1 MRTATILLLIAG
13 SALLAFTLAHAD
25 LGNAWSRLHDVGWS
39 GVAVLAALHFAASL
53 AQAGILINTVP
64 TARTTAHWAHALW
77 KVWMVGDAFNTV
89 TPLGSFGGEPV
100 KAALLKKHYGVGL
113 REATAALVLAQTI
126 NIIALVAFL
135 AIGFV
140 LMLRSPV
147 IPSAYR
153 VTVGVALAGFA
164 GCVLLLFL
172 TQRHG
177 MLSRIGRRL
186 ARTRVGGRAET
197 LVQLVHDVDQRL
209 IAFYTG
215 QRRRFAVAAGLGF
228 AYWLFGM
235 LSTYATLAWL
245 GRPITWTDAWRIEAG
260 LLLVR
265 SVLFLVPGNVG
276 TQEAALVM
284 GTRAITGSTT
294 LGLAMAIIRRAL
306 ELGWVGV
313 GLLVGW
319 TFSWAPEALPGAASG
334 SAQPPAPDVQA

>member
-1 MRTATILLLIAG
+1 MRYLTILLLAVG
-13 SALLAFTLAHAD
+13 TALLVLTLDRAD
-25 LGNAWSRLHDVGWS
+25 LGEAGGRLEEVGWW
-39 GVAVLAALHFAASL
+39 GVAVLAGLLFAASV
-53 AQAGILINTVP
+53 AQAGILLQTVP
-64 TARTTAHWAHALW
+64 TAQATAHWARALW
-77 KVWMVGDAFNTV
+77 KLWMVGEAFNTV

-100 KAALLKKHYGVGL
+100 KAGLLKKHYGVGL
-113 REATAALVLAQTI
+113 REATAALVLAQTL

-135 AIGFV
+135 VAGFA

-153 VTVGVALAGFA
+153 LTAGCALAGFA

-177 MLSRIGRRL
+177 MLSRVGRRF
-186 ARTRVGGRAET
+186 ASTRFGGRAQT
-197 LVQLVHDVDQRL
+197 LVELVHDVEHRL

-215 QRRRFAVAAGLGF
+215 QRSRFALAAGFGLG
-228 AYWLFGM
+228 YWLCGM
-235 LSTYATLAWL
+235 LRTYATMSWL
-245 GRPITWTDAWRIEAG
+245 GRPIAWRDAWMIEAG

-276 TQEAALVM
+276 TQEAALVVSS
-284 GTRAITGSTT
+284 GAITGSTT

-306 ELGWVGV
+306 ELAWVGV

-319 TFSWAPEALPGAASG
+319 SFSWAPEAVGYPAPPPTSDLPG
-334 SAQPPAPDVQA
+334 